1 MTAIPSKPTPAPR
14 SPSALRH
21 EFPGFRSCSSPTC
34 YTKRYVGDFIL
45 TIQIGWMKQIIA
57 VGILIDLTPIRG
69 YSYHGILLGNSLGG
83 SGLGMIMYGRW
94 KYQEIGE

>member
-1 MTAIPSKPTPAPR
+1 
-14 SPSALRH
+14 
-21 EFPGFRSCSSPTC
+21 
-34 YTKRYVGDFIL
+34 
-45 TIQIGWMKQIIA
+45 MKQIIA

-69 YSYHGILLGNSLGG
+69 YSYHVRLLGNSLGG